1 MNYAEIKKYD
11 IANGPG
17 VRVSLFVSGCTI
29 HCKGCFNPETWDP
42 NFGKPFGDTEFK
54 EIKDFLS
61 KPYVQ
66 GLTILGG
73 EPLDYDHP
81 DKLYPLVHMVQNMPD
96 KNVWIFTGHD
106 LEWVIGKIKN
116 GNDSITRL
124 LYETD
129 ILVEGPFKEELKD
142 PSLKFRGSKN
152 QTIVK
157 IRQVIDTY
165 IKTGTWKISFS
176 YYQSKTKTAQEVLR
190 ERLYLSR
197 CHNPVRGLLGKVG
210 SPEDE

>member
-42 NFGKPFGDTEFK
+42 NYGKPFGTTEFN

-61 KPYVQ
+61 LSYVK

-81 DKLYPLVHMVQNMPD
+81 VELYPLVHMVHNIPD
-96 KNVWIFTGHD
+96 KDVWLFTGHD
-106 LEWVIGKIKN
+106 LEWVIREIKN
-116 GNDSITRL
+116 GNESITRL

-129 ILVEGPFKEELKD
+129 VLVEGPFKEELKD

-152 QTIVK
+152 QTIINIK
-157 IRQVIDTY
+157 QTIDHY
-165 IKTGTWKISFS
+165 IKTDVWKTFISE
-176 YYQSKTKTAQEVLR
+176 YQSKTKDFQEIIREKLR
-190 ERLYLSR
+190 Q
-197 CHNPVRGLLGKVG
+197 P
-210 SPEDE
+210 D